1 MNVDQYI
8 SSGVLELYAL
18 HALTPEEMRKVEDMV
33 AQNPRVKD
41 ELDAI
46 QQGLIKYAEAY
57 APDASEG
64 LYDKILSRISELPK
78 AEEPAQVIAPLI
90 IPMNVEKTEIR
101 AVEKEEKPISY
112 IEPKVR
118 SLNRGYWMAVAA
130 TVILLLISGS
140 LNYYQYNQYNEV
152 KGQLVAMQKEK
163 DVVASNNNAL
173 KARFEETAAELNL
186 YTDPHNKMVMM
197 KGMPISPASEVM
209 VMWNTKNNNV
219 FVDVHRLPAPP
230 DGMQY
235 QLWAIDQFGKP
246 VDAGL
251 LTPLRDRGKTG
262 MEQMNR
268 KISNAIAF
276 AITLEPKGGSVSP
289 TIDKM
294 YVKGG
299 V

>member
-18 HALTPEEMRKVEDMV
+18 HALSPEEMRKVEDMV
-33 AQNPRVKD
+33 AQNPRVKG

-57 APDASEG
+57 APEASEG
-64 LYDKILSRISELPK
+64 LYDKIINRISELPK
-78 AEEPAQVIAPLI
+78 AEEPVPVIAPPV
-90 IPMNVEKTEIR
+90 IPINIEKAASR
-101 AVEKEEKPISY
+101 VVEKEERSVTDS
-112 IEPKVR
+112 EPKIR

-130 TVILLLISGS
+130 SIILLLISGS

-152 KGQLVAMQKEK
+152 EGQLVAMQKEK
-163 DVVASNNNAL
+163 DAVASNNNAL
-173 KARFEETAAELNL
+173 KARFDETTAQLNL

-209 VMWNTKNNNV
+209 VMWNTKSNNV

-230 DGMQY
+230 EGMQY
-235 QLWAIDQFGKP
+235 QLWAIDQNGKP

-268 KISNAIAF
+268 KITNAIAF
-276 AITLEPKGGSVSP
+276 AVTLEPKGGSVSP

>member
-18 HALTPEEMRKVEDMV
+18 HALSPEEMRKVEDMV
-33 AQNPRVKD
+33 AQNQRIKD

-78 AEEPAQVIAPLI
+78 AEEPAQVIAPPI
-90 IPMNVEKTEIR
+90 IPMNVEK
-101 AVEKEEKPISY
+101 AVIMPEKKEETPISY
-112 IEPKVR
+112 SEPKVR
-118 SLNRGYWMAVAA
+118 SMNTGYWMAVAA
-130 TVILLLISGS
+130 SIILLLVSGS
-140 LNYYQYNQYNEV
+140 LNLYQYNQNNDI

-163 DVVASNNNAL
+163 DAIASNNNTL
-173 KARFEETAAELNL
+173 KARFDETASELNL

-209 VMWNTKNNNV
+209 VMWNTKSNNV

-230 DGMQY
+230 DNMQY
-235 QLWAIDQFGKP
+235 QLWAIDQYGKP

-251 LTPLRDRGKTG
+251 LTPLRERGKTG
-262 MEQMNR
+262 MEQMNK
-268 KISNAIAF
+268 KIANAIAF
-276 AITLEPKGGSVSP
+276 AITLEPKGGSISP